1 MVGARPRFRVR
12 IGGGRAAGGRG
23 SGSRRGARSGL
34 GSLAGSVARPAA
46 PAPRLLSVFRSAWL
60 RQSKGKAR
68 QKPSL
73 CEYP

>member
-1 MVGARPRFRVR
+1 VRDRAFASASAVDGLLGA
-12 IGGGRAAGGRG
+12 G
-23 SGSRRGARSGL
+23 SESRRDARSGL
-34 GSLAGSVARPAA
+34 GSLAGSVARPPA